1 MTSIVNGTE
10 LDDLI
15 SEKIFVPNANMVL
28 VMGAT
33 GAGKSYFVNSLC
45 DTPIA
50 KEGDSLFAGE
60 YDAIG
65 ANLGRETLDV

>member
-1 MTSIVNGTE
+1 MVDCTAPEDS
-10 LDDLI
+10 I

-60 YDAIG
+60 YGVIG
-65 ANLGRETLDV
+65 ANLD